1 MKSLNSGL
9 PRKVARWRLW
19 NLPATVGAQ
28 CTSNLEQVW
37 IGLNWFVILSSPDV
51 EVGKEGIEQLGELW
65 LVMILRLR
73 DPELKACTKIM
84 MSLKRGNISQHPWH
98 NHSPVYWVSAAAWST
113 VVVENP
119 TILGVEVAVDTILTK
134 QLFKLSKNHVYLKM
148 QFSLRLHVH
157 DNLRRTCKAAIS
169 ATDTDRG
176 RLESPSRRLLET
188 IRQLFTILPFIVF
201 LYRVRVV

>member
-1 MKSLNSGL
+1 MTEVAIWSDGLSLSDLKKINGELYKTLVKVNLLISKTFYLRYNMPTSANCWMKSLNSGL

-73 DPELKACTKIM
+73 DPELKACTKIL
-84 MSLKRGNISQHPWH
+84 MSLKKGNISQHPWH
-98 NHSPVYWVSAAAWST
+98 YHLCIESQ
-113 VVVENP
+113 
-119 TILGVEVAVDTILTK
+119 
-134 QLFKLSKNHVYLKM
+134 QLHG
-148 QFSLRLHVH
+148 Q
-157 DNLRRTCKAAIS
+157 
-169 ATDTDRG
+169 
-176 RLESPSRRLLET
+176 
-188 IRQLFTILPFIVF
+188 Q
-201 LYRVRVV
+201 

>member
-1 MKSLNSGL
+1 MNSLNSGL

-51 EVGKEGIEQLGELW
+51 EVGKEGVEQLGELW

-134 QLFKLSKNHVYLKM
+134 QLFKLSKNVTGLSKDTMFFEITCSWQSEEDLQSCHLSHRHWPW
-148 QFSLRLHVH
+148 SLGVSESS
-157 DNLRRTCKAAIS
+157 S
-169 ATDTDRG
+169 AG
-176 RLESPSRRLLET
+176 NH
-188 IRQLFTILPFIVF
+188 
-201 LYRVRVV
+201 